1 MFSIPV
7 KVRAVLRWL
16 LQFILVSGSGNILCP
31 AFVSNLIAIV
41 GWPNVGK
48 SALFNRIAGK
58 RIAIVLDRPGVTRD
72 RVWVQRAKSLLR
84 KLN

>member
-1 MFSIPV
+1 M

-16 LQFILVSGSGNILCP
+16 PQFILISATGKILYP
-31 AFVSNLIAIV
+31 SFASNLIAIV
-41 GWPNVGK
+41 CRPNVGK

-58 RIAIVLDRPGVTRD
+58 RIAIVHDQPGVTRD
-72 RVWVQRAKSLLR
+72 RVWVRRAKSLLR